1 MASFFDTNVLLYAL
15 HSAEKRKQSV
25 ARALIKRHAAAGS
38 LVLSTQVLQEYFVNA
53 TRKFGL
59 TAEEAR
65 GDVEQYAKARVIQVS
80 PDLILE
86 AIDLHR
92 LHSVSLWDSLVV
104 CSARA
109 AKCGE
114 LLSEDLQAGQVLGGV
129 RVVNPF
135 AAAGP

>member
-1 MASFFDTNVLLYAL
+1 MASFFDTNILLYAL
-15 HSAEKRKQSV
+15 HAAEKRKQAV
-25 ARALIKRHAAAGS
+25 ARALIKRHADARS

-65 GDVEQYAKARVIQVS
+65 GDVEQYAKARIIQVS
-80 PDLILE
+80 PELILE

-104 CSARA
+104 CAARA

-114 LLSEDLQAGQVLGGV
+114 LFSEDLQAGQVLGGV

-135 AAAGP
+135 AA